1 MVAREARARLQE
13 LANDQAGVVSR
24 AQARELGVDA
34 RIIAREVAAGR
45 WRAVGRTSVA
55 VHLLDLSQE
64 ARCRVAAWEAHPDA
78 VLDGATSLW
87 VAGLKNFD
95 DGIHVLCRWPNGGTS
110 ILGSRIHNSRL
121 WDPEDFVEARGI
133 RRTRNDVAAIR
144 AAMYARTDRAAALVM
159 AMAVQQR
166 FVTGAAQLRQAER
179 LNRHKRRPFIVQI
192 AQDIADGAQA
202 LGELD
207 FAVLCRRYGLPA
219 PDRQGVRQNA
229 LGRWY
234 RDVEWDLLGVVV
246 EIEGVHHD
254 APENAVEDSL
264 RQNEFTID
272 REAVL
277 RIPLLGLRVAE
288 AAFMGQV
295 ERMLVRAGWR
305 RAS

>member
-1 MVAREARARLQE
+1 
-13 LANDQAGVVSR
+13 
-24 AQARELGVDA
+24 
-34 RIIAREVAAGR
+34 
-45 WRAVGRTSVA
+45 
-55 VHLLDLSQE
+55 
-64 ARCRVAAWEAHPDA
+64 
-78 VLDGATSLW
+78 
-87 VAGLKNFD
+87 
-95 DGIHVLCRWPNGGTS
+95 
-110 ILGSRIHNSRL
+110 
-121 WDPEDFVEARGI
+121 
-133 RRTRNDVAAIR
+133 VAAIR

-159 AMAVQQR
+159 AMSVQQR
-166 FVTGAAQLRQAER
+166 LLTGDALVWQAER
-179 LNRHKRRPFIVQI
+179 LNRHKRRPFIVRI
-192 AQDIADGAQA
+192 AHDIADGAQA

-207 FAVLCRRYGLPA
+207 FAELCRRYGLPA
-219 PDRQGVRQNA
+219 PDRQSLRQNA

-246 EIEGVHHD
+246 EIEGMHHD